1 MANELVVFFTCL
13 ILALLLTP
21 IVRVVSIRFGYVAL
35 PREDRWHTVPTALLG
50 GVGIFLAYALPL
62 SFLISEEPEL
72 FPLLVGA
79 GFIFFVGLVDDV
91 IHLKPYSKLIGQIIA
106 ACMVMSSGLR
116 IELTSF
122 EIFNVFISI
131 LWIVGITNAF
141 NLLDNM
147 DGLAAG
153 TGCIAGLC
161 LFLAGLMTS
170 NELLSLS
177 AIGLCGALLGFL
189 WFNFTPAKIF
199 MGDSGSLFL
208 GYSMATLSI
217 TGTGEYASNL
227 FFAMLVP
234 VLVLAVPIFDIT
246 FVSMLRFFN
255 GKAISQGAKDHTSH
269 RLVAFGLSE
278 RATVLLFYLMS
289 MICGTVALLG
299 LKYSMLYPSI
309 LAILFVI
316 VFWYFGVFLSGFIS
330 YGKMAQDMVQSTP
343 GFGLKLFF
351 MHKKR
356 VGEVAVDCL
365 LIGLAFTVAFL
376 IRFDGMPSEYVP
388 AIARAL
394 PILIPLKLGAFFYF
408 GLYRGLWRYVG
419 MQDIISIIKAV
430 SLSSLL
436 GVVVITMLF
445 RFEGYPRSV
454 FVIDWMVLLL
464 MVSGVRVLIR
474 MFEEYLGT
482 FAEQTGKRLL
492 IVGAGDAGEIALR
505 ELKNNPQL
513 GYRPVGF
520 LDDDPQKVGRSIHG
534 LPIFGPR
541 AVLHSIVRDHNV
553 QEILIAIPS
562 ADHQTFMRI
571 YRDCKNAGVTVKVM
585 PKTVTLM
592 EPLLAQ

>member
-1 MANELVVFFTCL
+1 MSPLIVFA
-13 ILALLLTP
+13 LALVLVFVFTP
-21 IVRVVSIRFGYVAL
+21 LIRTIAIRQGYVAH
-35 PREDRWHTVPTALLG
+35 PQSDRWHRTPTALLG
-50 GVGIFLAYALPL
+50 GIGIFFA
-62 SFLISEEPEL
+62 FLI
-72 FPLLVGA
+72 PLLFFASEFPALQLLLFGA
-79 GFIFFVGLVDDV
+79 LLISGVGFIDDLL
-91 IHLKPYSKLIGQIIA
+91 HLKPYSKLLGQIVA
-106 ACMVMSSGLR
+106 ACVVIAGGQVLGLFSWS
-116 IELTSF
+116 LYSLALAL
-122 EIFNVFISI
+122 V
-131 LWIVGITNAF
+131 WIVGVTNAF

-147 DGLAAG
+147 DGLSAG
-153 TGCIAGLC
+153 TGCIAAFC
-161 LFLAGLMTS
+161 LLLAGLITD
-170 NELLSLS
+170 NAPLVLGAASLM
-177 AIGLCGALLGFL
+177 GAALGFL
-189 WFNFTPAKIF
+189 WFNFPPAKIF
-199 MGDSGSLFL
+199 MGDSGSLLL
-208 GYSMATLSI
+208 GFTLSFLALLGQWENA
-217 TGTGEYASNL
+217 TSVM
-227 FFAMLVP
+227 FALLIP
-234 VLVLAVPIFDIT
+234 VLVLAVPIFDT
-246 FVSMLRFFN
+246 AFVSLIRFFN
-255 GKAISQGAKDHTSH
+255 DRPISKGGKDHTSH
-269 RLVAFGLSE
+269 GLVAFGLSE

-289 MICGTVALLG
+289 MICGTLALLG

-309 LAILFVI
+309 LGILFVI

-330 YGKMAQDMVQSTP
+330 YGKMAHDMVQATP
-343 GFGLKLFF
+343 GLGLKLFL

-356 VGEVAVDCL
+356 VGEVVVDCL
-365 LIGLAFTVAFL
+365 LIGLAFTIAFL
-376 IRFDGMPSEYVP
+376 IRFDGMPSEYIP
-388 AIARAL
+388 AIASAL

-534 LPIFGPR
+534 LRIFGSR
-541 AVLHSIVRDHNV
+541 AMLHSIVRDHNV

-562 ADHQTFMRI
+562 ADHHTFMRV
-571 YRDCKNAGVTVKVM
+571 YRDCKNSGVTVKVM